1 MTMTTTPDADLAD
14 MNPNELLAVVA
25 STAIVLRQ
33 ADAARTRQARAMRLM
48 QQGDH
53 RHVKRA
59 DIAERAGVSESAVR
73 QAIKNLE
80 KKEGLAAA
88 G

>member
-1 MTMTTTPDADLAD
+1 MTATPADADLAT
-14 MNPNELLAVVA
+14 MGTNELLAVVA
-25 STAIVLRQ
+25 STAVVLRQ

-48 QQGDH
+48 QQNDH

-80 KKEGLAAA
+80 RKEPLAAT